1 MHHGHQGSVMK
12 SQQLHRSYQES
23 LADKA
28 AQLRQAFDVLCD
40 EDVPIE
46 PVAQLHLLL
55 HRLAGSAGTYG
66 FAELSRQAR
75 ALEEPWHQW
84 LAQDEAVRPP
94 AYQVCVQQGVAF
106 AAFLDAL
113 RQIAAQEVP
122 S

>member
-1 MHHGHQGSVMK
+1 MHHEHQESAMS
-12 SQQLHRSYQES
+12 SQQLHRKYQES
-23 LADKA
+23 LADKVV
-28 AQLRQAFDVLCD
+28 QLRQAFDVLCD

-46 PVAQLHLLL
+46 RVAQLHLLL

-84 LAQDEAVRPP
+84 LAQDETVRPP
-94 AYQVCVQQGVAF
+94 AYQVCVQQGVDF

-113 RQIAAQEVP
+113 RQTAAQQT
-122 S
+122 